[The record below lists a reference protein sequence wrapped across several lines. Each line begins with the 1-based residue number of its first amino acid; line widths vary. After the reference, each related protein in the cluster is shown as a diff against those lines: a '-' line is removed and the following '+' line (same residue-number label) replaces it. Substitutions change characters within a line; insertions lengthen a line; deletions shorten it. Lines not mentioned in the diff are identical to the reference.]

1 MLTNDII
8 STNLV
13 SPVREIGARVE
24 LYEGSTLLN
33 SFSCED
39 RLIEFT
45 VERVGEESK
54 FFGFGIVQKMNMKLI
69 DKDRELAL
77 STANSL
83 KVVYEIGGEEVSPYP
98 SFNISEVNRDEETN
112 QLSITAYD
120 LLKSSSEKVVGDLVL
135 TAPYTTI
142 GFITAA
148 TVALNCVGWRTVWAD
163 VAETAFT
170 TSFADGANF
179 EGTESLREALNDVA
193 EFTQTIY
200 YIDNTDHLVFK
211 RLTPDEGTLSI
222 NKDCYFELSSGEAR
236 RIGQIC
242 KVTELGDNVIS
253 KQVGGTSIQYVRD
266 NVFYELLDNVGPLL
280 DEGMDYLGTMGSI
293 TPFECKWRGNVLLEV
308 ADKITLEAKD
318 GTYFTSYLLDDVV
331 EYKGYLTE
339 TTKWKYSPD
348 KAENA
353 NPSSL
358 GEVLNQTYAKV
369 DKVNKEIS
377 LVVKEQDGMREEIN
391 QIKVSTDGIQL
402 SVKALEEEV
411 ENFAEIVI
419 DEDAIVARVEA
430 SVGATMDE
438 KDAAIKQ
445 EMTSLI
451 EQTANSIT
459 STITEKDNALK
470 TELQSQISQS
480 ASSIVSTVNS
490 VRDTANSAYNMADNA
505 YDMADDA
512 STLAEQTSRKF
523 SWIVESGTS
532 ASSMTLTDD
541 FLEIVADEV
550 KIDATVKLADFMEVY
565 EDDSYE
571 DVGGY
576 IGYGYGNNGSRNTYG
591 IMMSNYDED
600 CYVIATDSGVRMT
613 YNDSNAI
620 YCSSKGVVMV
630 TDDGKYEIV
639 FDDNY
644 GNLCPGEDDYQLLG
658 EEDYRW
664 QGLYA
669 DNPTIQTSD
678 RREKYDIEYDME
690 KYEDFFNTLKPT
702 QYKKTSGQS
711 GRYHVGFV
719 SQDIEDGLAEV
730 GLTDLDFAGFVKS
743 PLYKRDEN
751 RKKLIEEGIIDYR
764 YALRYEEFIAL
775 NTHMIQKLMK
785 RVDELE
791 AEVAALKGEQ

>member
-69 DKDRELAL
+69 DKDRELTL

-120 LLKSSSEKVVGDLVL
+120 LLKASSEKVVGDLVL

-148 TVALNCVGWRTVWAD
+148 TVALNCVGWRTIWAD
-163 VAETAFT
+163 AAETAFT

-222 NKDCYFELSSGEAR
+222 NKDCYFELSSSEAR

-266 NVFYELLDNVGPLL
+266 NAFYELLDNVGPLL

-293 TPFECKWRGNVLLEV
+293 TPFECKWRGNVLLEL

-348 KAENA
+348 EAENA

-402 SVKALEEEV
+402 SVEELENEFK
-411 ENFAEIVI
+411 NFAEITVN
-419 DEDAIVARVEA
+419 EDAIVSRVEA
-430 SVGATMDE
+430 SVLSTVDE
-438 KDAAIKQ
+438 KDAALENTLRSEI
-445 EMTSLI
+445 T
-451 EQTANSIT
+451 QTASSIT
-459 STITEKDNALK
+459 STVQGQDQKISTIQQTVDGITLSTN
-470 TELQSQISQS
+470 TTNGT
-480 ASSIVSTVNS
+480 ASITIGGQTVNL
-490 VRDTANSAYNMADNA
+490 
-505 YDMADDA
+505 YDKNGVEDYADDA
-512 STLAEQTSRKF
+512 VAD
-523 SWIVESGTS
+523 I
-532 ASSMTLTDD
+532 TLTGYVRFEDLGKSGSTD
-541 FLEIVADEV
+541 INGDNITTGEIAAEF
-550 KIDATVKLADFMEVY
+550 INLGGLMEVHRT
-565 EDDSYE
+565 DTSSI
-571 DVGGY
+571 VGGY
-576 IGYGYGNNGSRNTYG
+576 IGYGSGDDGDNASTAGCMMTDKNKNNYFITTTSGIRMTYEDTNAVYCIADYVALQAGDYGVRLDPDYGNLYP
-591 IMMSNYDED
+591 
-600 CYVIATDSGVRMT
+600 TDSG
-613 YNDSNAI
+613 
-620 YCSSKGVVMV
+620 
-630 TDDGKYEIV
+630 E
-639 FDDNY
+639 
-644 GNLCPGEDDYQLLG
+644 QLLG
-658 EEDYRW
+658 KSSKKW
-664 QGLYA
+664 QGVYA
-669 DNPTIQTSD
+669 TNGTIQTSD
-678 RREKYDIEYDME
+678 ERAKNTIEYDMTV
-690 KYEDFFNTLKPT
+690 YEPLFNALKPVH
-702 QYKKTSGQS
+702 YKFNDGTSD
-711 GRYHVGFV
+711 RFHTGFI
-719 SQDIEDGLAEV
+719 SQDVEDAISTA
-730 GLTDLDFAGFVKS
+730 GLTSKDFAGFIKTPIV
-743 PLYKRDEN
+743 
-751 RKKLIEEGIIDYR
+751 EEVSGEVVDYD
-764 YALRYEEFIAL
+764 YCLRYDEFVAL

-791 AEVAALKGEQ
+791 AEVKTLKGEQ